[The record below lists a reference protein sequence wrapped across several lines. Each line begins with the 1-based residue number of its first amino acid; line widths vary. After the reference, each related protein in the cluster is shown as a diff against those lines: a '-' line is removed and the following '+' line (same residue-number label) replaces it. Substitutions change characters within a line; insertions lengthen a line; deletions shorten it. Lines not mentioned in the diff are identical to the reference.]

1 MNNVLTS
8 AASPQPGLFP
18 AAASVRHT
26 PPRPEKD
33 PPIPGKIDP
42 DLATI
47 LSWKRPHG
55 SSAETS
61 FQVWLAKRLAK
72 MGAKHTLKAGNMVVE
87 IPRGD
92 KTPAAVLFSC
102 HIDTVHRLREDEP
115 IKQKLLYDAQFGHIF
130 LDQKDP
136 SAGNCLGA
144 DDGVGVWIMLR
155 MIEARVPG
163 AYVFHRGEEC
173 GGIGSSAMAS
183 QEPAWLKRFKLAVA
197 FDRPNNYEVIITQGG
212 QECASRGFGAVLAEA
227 LTAAGGGCLKYEV
240 STHGGFTDTKNYRR
254 LISECIN
261 VGVGYQDQHSKDEF
275 LDYGHAFALMN
286 ACLKVDWAALEGK
299 AQRDPSAPEIPRFGG
314 LEPDRAWLD
323 EWEPARPRLAAKAP
337 PRAQKEKRAAVAD
350 GGIGRRAASV
360 RRFGA
365 AGERVPGRS
374 RAARRG
380 PVLARPPSR
389 DRSRNFAVVS
399 WHLTHMD

>member
-8 AASPQPGLFP
+8 VVPGLFP
-18 AAASVRHT
+18 TAASARPT

-33 PPIPGKIDP
+33 PPIPEKVDP

-72 MGAKHTLKAGNMVVE
+72 MGVKHTLKAGNMVIE
-87 IPRGD
+87 IPRSD

-102 HIDTVHRLREDEP
+102 HIDTVHRLCKGEP
-115 IKQKLLYDAQFGHIF
+115 AKQNPLYDAQFGHIF

-136 SAGNCLGA
+136 SSGNCLGA

-183 QEPAWLKRFKLAVA
+183 QESSWLKRFKLAVA

-212 QECASRGFGAVLAEA
+212 QECASRGFGEALAEA
-227 LTAAGGGCLKYEV
+227 LTTAGNGCLKYEV
-240 STHGGFTDTKNYRR
+240 STRGVFTDTKNYRR
-254 LISECIN
+254 LIPECVNI
-261 VGVGYQDQHSKDEF
+261 GVGYQDQHSKDEF

-299 AQRDPSAPEIPRFGG
+299 AQRDPSAPEMFGG
-314 LEPDRAWLD
+314 WKPDRAWVD
-323 EWEPARPRLAAKAP
+323 EWEPARPQPATKAP
-337 PRAQKEKRAAVAD
+337 TAPKKEKEPLSLMEELDAGLLRLDDLEFLASESPEEVERLVVDLYSRARQAEAAV
-350 GGIGRRAASV
+350 
-360 RRFGA
+360 
-365 AGERVPGRS
+365 ETLRS
-374 RAARRG
+374 F
-380 PVLARPPSR
+380 L
-389 DRSRNFAVVS
+389 DI
-399 WHLTHMD
+399 

>member
-1 MNNVLTS
+1 MNNALTT
-8 AASPQPGLFP
+8 AAPQPGLFS
-18 AAASVRHT
+18 AAASARPT

-33 PPIPGKIDP
+33 PPIPEKIDP

-115 IKQKLLYDAQFGHIF
+115 VKQKLLYDAQFGHIF

-173 GGIGSSAMAS
+173 GGIGSSAMVS
-183 QEPAWLKRFKLAVA
+183 QESAWLKRFKLAVA
-197 FDRPNNYEVIITQGG
+197 FDRPDNYEVIITQGG
-212 QECASRGFGAVLAEA
+212 QECASRGFGAALAEA

-240 STHGGFTDTKNYRR
+240 STRGVFTDTKNYRR

-275 LDYGHAFALMN
+275 LDYGHAFALMS
-286 ACLKVDWAALEGK
+286 ACLKLDWSALEGK
-299 AQRDPSAPEIPRFGG
+299 AQRDPTAPEIPRFGG
-314 LEPDRAWLD
+314 LKSDRAWLD
-323 EWEPARPRLAAKAP
+323 EWEPARPQPAAKAP
-337 PRAQKEKRAAVAD
+337 PAPKKKKEPLSLMEELDAGLLRPDDLELLASESPEEVARLVVDLYLRARQAETAA
-350 GGIGRRAASV
+350 
-360 RRFGA
+360 
-365 AGERVPGRS
+365 ETLRS
-374 RAARRG
+374 F
-380 PVLARPPSR
+380 L
-389 DRSRNFAVVS
+389 DI
-399 WHLTHMD
+399 

>member
-1 MNNVLTS
+1 MNNALTTV
-8 AASPQPGLFP
+8 ALQPGLFS
-18 AAASVRHT
+18 AAASARPT

-33 PPIPGKIDP
+33 PPIPEKIDP

-72 MGAKHTLKAGNMVVE
+72 TGAKHTLKAGNMVVE

-115 IKQKLLYDAQFGHIF
+115 VKQKLLYDAQFGHIF

-173 GGIGSSAMAS
+173 GGIGSSAMVS
-183 QEPAWLKRFKLAVA
+183 QESAWLKRFKLAVA

-212 QECASRGFGAVLAEA
+212 QECASRGFGAALAEA
-227 LTAAGGGCLKYEV
+227 LMAAGDGCLKYEV
-240 STHGGFTDTKNYRR
+240 STRGVFTDTKNYRR

-275 LDYGHAFALMN
+275 LDYGHAHALMS
-286 ACLKVDWAALEGK
+286 ACLKLDWSALEGK
-299 AQRDPSAPEIPRFGG
+299 AQRDPTAPEIPRFGG
-314 LEPDRAWLD
+314 LKPDRARLD
-323 EWEPARPRLAAKAP
+323 EWEPARPRPAAKAP
-337 PRAQKEKRAAVAD
+337 PAPKKKKEPLSLMEELDAGLLRPDDLELLASESPEEVARLVVDLYLRARQAETAA
-350 GGIGRRAASV
+350 
-360 RRFGA
+360 
-365 AGERVPGRS
+365 ETLRS
-374 RAARRG
+374 FF
-380 PVLARPPSR
+380 
-389 DRSRNFAVVS
+389 DI
-399 WHLTHMD
+399 